1 MVLEEKLLENAKSDI
16 YPFHMPGHKRRLS
29 ADDACRIDIT
39 EIEGFDNLHHSQ
51 GILREA
57 QEKAARLYGSKKA
70 YYLVNGST
78 CGILAAVSAAIS
90 RRDKVIVARNSH
102 KAVYNA
108 LYLNELIPTY
118 VYPVITDMG
127 IQGQISVEAVQK
139 AIEETVDASA
149 VIITSPTYDGIS
161 SNIAQIAELAHAKG
175 MVLIVDSAHGA
186 HFGFGYGMPENVIK
200 QGADIVIESVHKT
213 LPAYTQTALLH
224 ICSDRVKP
232 EAVERYLDIY
242 ETSSPSYVLMAGIE
256 RCIDMVS
263 NQKDQLFSGLQ
274 RNLDSFYEKV
284 SGLKYLKVLTK
295 ADLKADDAFDFDR
308 SKIIIFTD
316 RAGMSGQDMW
326 DILLQKYHI
335 QIEMAA
341 GNYVAALSSVMDTE
355 EGFDRLAAALIDID
369 SHIERERLMDKAIDG
384 GLVIDVGQ
392 TTDEAYAVSADINA
406 QECADLEKDSRKN
419 QSINAEIYHPNE
431 RCLEIFEAE
440 DAYKAQCRYGAGDV
454 YKTQCRYETEE
465 AYKSQGSYEVK
476 TENRWQVLQVPLEEA
491 AGQVS
496 ASFINLY
503 PPGIPLVVPGEII
516 SPRLVRDLKSII
528 KLNLELQGLTENNF
542 ITILKG

>member
-1 MVLEEKLLENAKSDI
+1 MLEEKLLENAKSDI

-29 ADDACRIDIT
+29 ADDVCQIDIT

-57 QEKAARLYGSKKA
+57 QEKAAGLYGSKKA

-78 CGILAAVSAAIS
+78 CGILAAVSAVTS
-90 RRDKVIVARNSH
+90 KRD
-102 KAVYNA
+102 NA

-256 RCIDMVS
+256 RCIGMVS

-295 ADLKADDAFDFDR
+295 ADIKADDAFDFDR

-341 GNYVAALSSVMDTE
+341 GNYAAALSSVMDTE

-369 SHIERERLMDKAIDG
+369 RGISAAVNMHECEALKNDRERSQTIKAGRHSKHI
-384 GLVIDVGQ
+384 V
-392 TTDEAYAVSADINA
+392 
-406 QECADLEKDSRKN
+406 
-419 QSINAEIYHPNE
+419 NAEIYHPNE

-440 DAYKAQCRYGAGDV
+440 DAYKAQCRYGAGDA

-465 AYKSQGSYEVK
+465 AYKSQGSYEVR

-516 SPRLVRDLKSII
+516 SPGLVRDLKSII
-528 KLNLELQGLTENNF
+528 KLNLELQGLTDNNF

>member
-1 MVLEEKLLENAKSDI
+1 M
-16 YPFHMPGHKRRLS
+16 
-29 ADDACRIDIT
+29 
-39 EIEGFDNLHHSQ
+39 
-51 GILREA
+51 
-57 QEKAARLYGSKKA
+57 
-70 YYLVNGST
+70 
-78 CGILAAVSAAIS
+78 
-90 RRDKVIVARNSH
+90 IVARNSH

-256 RCIDMVS
+256 RCI
-263 NQKDQLFSGLQ
+263 
-274 RNLDSFYEKV
+274 
-284 SGLKYLKVLTK
+284 GLKYLKVLTK
-295 ADLKADDAFDFDR
+295 ADIKADDAFDFDR

-341 GNYVAALSSVMDTE
+341 GNYAVALSSVMDTE

-369 SHIERERLMDKAIDG
+369 QGISAAVNVHECQALKNDRERSQPIKAGRCSKHI
-384 GLVIDVGQ
+384 V
-392 TTDEAYAVSADINA
+392 
-406 QECADLEKDSRKN
+406 
-419 QSINAEIYHPNE
+419 NAEIYHPNE
-431 RCLEIFEAE
+431 KSLEIFEAE
-440 DAYKAQCRYGAGDV
+440 DAYKAQCRYGA
-454 YKTQCRYETEE
+454 EE

-476 TENRWQVLQVPLEEA
+476 TGNRWQVLQVPLEEA
-491 AGQVS
+491 EGQVS

-503 PPGIPLVVPGEII
+503 PPGIPLLVPGEII
-516 SPRLVRDLKSII
+516 SQRLVRDLKTII

>member
-1 MVLEEKLLENAKSDI
+1 MLKEKLLENAKSDI

-29 ADDACRIDIT
+29 ADDACQIDIT

-51 GILREA
+51 GILKEA
-57 QEKAARLYGSKKA
+57 QEKAARLYGSKRA

-78 CGILAAVSAAIS
+78 CGILAAVSAATS
-90 RRDKVIVARNSH
+90 KRDKVIVARNSH

-256 RCIDMVS
+256 RCIDMAAE
-263 NQKDQLFSGLQ
+263 QKDKLFGGLQ

-295 ADLKADDAFDFDR
+295 ADIKADDAFDFDR

-341 GNYVAALSSVMDTE
+341 GNYAVALSSVMDTE

-491 AGQVS
+491 AAQVS

-516 SPRLVRDLKSII
+516 SPRLVRDLKTII

>member
-1 MVLEEKLLENAKSDI
+1 MLEEKLLENAKSDI
-16 YPFHMPGHKRRLS
+16 YPFHMPGHKRRLG
-29 ADDACRIDIT
+29 ADDACQIDIT

-51 GILREA
+51 GILKEA

-78 CGILAAVSAAIS
+78 CGILAAVSAATS
-90 RRDKVIVARNSH
+90 KRDKVIVARNSH

-256 RCIDMVS
+256 RCIDMAAE
-263 NQKDQLFSGLQ
+263 QKDKLFGGLQ

-295 ADLKADDAFDFDR
+295 ADIKADDAFDFDR